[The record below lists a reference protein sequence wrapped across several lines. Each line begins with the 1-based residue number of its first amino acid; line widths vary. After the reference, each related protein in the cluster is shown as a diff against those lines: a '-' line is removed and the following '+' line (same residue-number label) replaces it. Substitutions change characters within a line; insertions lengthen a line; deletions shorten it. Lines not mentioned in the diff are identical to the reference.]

1 MKIKFGAFTFDGAVR
16 EVRCGDES
24 IHLSPKAFDLLALL
38 VRQAPNAVSKAD
50 IHRELW
56 SDTFVSDGNL
66 AVMIAEIRR
75 ALGDSARQ
83 PAFIRTVSRY
93 GYAFGGATAP
103 APGSGHASPASGL
116 TCYLTRGRER
126 FRLHLGDN
134 ILGRDLGADVSIDA
148 VGVSRRHA
156 AIEVADAVVTLR
168 DLSSKNG
175 TFVEGMRV
183 TGPVRLRDNVEVRLG
198 AVLLHFRCSTLA
210 TVTQMVEES
219 QELRGTS

>member
-1 MKIKFGAFTFDGAVR
+1 MKIEFGAFTFDGAAR
-16 EVRCGDES
+16 EVRCGGDP

-38 VRQAPNAVSKAD
+38 VRQAPDAVSKAE

-56 SDTFVSDGNL
+56 PDTFVSDGNL

-83 PAFIRTVSRY
+83 PAFVRTVSRF
-93 GYAFGGATAP
+93 GYAFGRATAP
-103 APGSGHASPASGL
+103 AHGSGHASPTGGPS
-116 TCYLTRGRER
+116 CYLTRGRDR
-126 FRLHLGDN
+126 FRLHAGDN
-134 ILGRDLGADVSIDA
+134 ILGREVDADVSIDA

-156 AIEVADAVVTLR
+156 AIEVSDAVVTLR

-198 AVLLHFRCSTLA
+198 AVQLHFRCSSMA
-210 TVTQMVEES
+210 TVTQTVE
-219 QELRGTS
+219 QTRELRGSS